1 MNEGIPLRPT
11 ATAERIQVL
20 DFLRGF
26 SLFGVL
32 LVNMTLFK
40 TTLFDYP
47 RRVLDYTQ
55 AADQWIA
62 LIIQIFISGKFISIL
77 SFLFGLGFFLFME
90 RAEGRGLSV
99 VPLYRRRLFA
109 LFLFGLLH
117 LVLIWNGD
125 ILHAYAL
132 AGLPLLWLRRKSPQS
147 LVRWMLFFF
156 IFSTVMAALAAWGW
170 FWTEYGLPEEL
181 MRELARLRTMAF
193 ATYAGGS
200 FLEIAHFRLYF
211 ELSSIAMNLFFV
223 VPFVMVLFLAGL
235 YAGRRNIIRDP
246 EGNLPFIRKVWIITG
261 LAGIL
266 LTVFYVCIELNLLAF
281 EAAPALVLLTVS
293 RHITAILLSFFY
305 ISSLLLL
312 LTAQKLPQK
321 LFAPLSYLGRMTL
334 SNYLMQSLICIFIF
348 YGFGLGYLGK
358 VNLLQVLLLTLTIY
372 ILQAVFSYLWLK
384 RFNFGPMEWVWRSIT
399 YRQL

>member
-1 MNEGIPLRPT
+1 MNEKISLQPT
-11 ATAERIQVL
+11 GTGERVQVL

-40 TTLFDYP
+40 TTLFDYQ
-47 RRVLDYTQ
+47 RRILDYTQ

-99 VPLYRRRLFA
+99 VPLYHRRLFA

-117 LVLIWNGD
+117 LAFIWNGD

-132 AGLPLLWLRRKSPQS
+132 AGLPLLWLRGKSPQS
-147 LVRWMLFFF
+147 LLRWMLCFF
-156 IFSTVMAALAAWGW
+156 IFSTVMAALSGWAW
-170 FWTEYGLPEEL
+170 FWAEYGLSEEL
-181 MRELARLRTMAF
+181 LHEQARLSTMAF
-193 ATYAGGS
+193 TAYAEGS
-200 FLEIAHFRLYF
+200 FLEIARFRLYY
-211 ELSSIAMNLFFV
+211 ELPSIAMNLFYI
-223 VPFVMVLFLAGL
+223 VPYVMVLFLAGV
-235 YAGRRNIIRDP
+235 YAGRRKIIRDP
-246 EGNLPFIRKVWIITG
+246 EGNIPFIRKVWGITG

-266 LTVFYVCIELNLLAF
+266 LTVFYGCIELNLLAF
-281 EAAPALVLLTVS
+281 GAAPSMIMLMVG
-293 RHITAILLSFFY
+293 RHISAILLSLFY

-312 LTAQKLPQK
+312 LTTRRLSQRL
-321 LFAPLSYLGRMTL
+321 LAPLSYLGRMTL
-334 SNYLMQSLICIFIF
+334 TNYLMQSFICIFVF
-348 YGFGLGYLGK
+348 YGFGLGYIGK
-358 VNLLQVLLLTLTIY
+358 VNLLQVLLLTSAIY

-384 RFNFGPMEWVWRSIT
+384 RFNFGPMEWVWRRIT
-399 YRQL
+399 Y